1 VNDSASTPT
10 TTCKVELL
18 GPTEAAALAD
28 EIRAIYRTAFAVSS
42 NRWDKSELGISAFEN
57 DIFPRHLAREG
68 FGMTTARN
76 HEGKLVGFCYGYIG
90 EHGQYWTDYVAARIH
105 PSLEK
110 AWLGGHFEIAELA
123 VEADE
128 RGKGLGRALLTT
140 LLDSRGEDRVALQ
153 TLEKDSAA
161 LPLYESLG
169 FTAFGEFENYV
180 VLGQRRGTSAA

>member
-1 VNDSASTPT
+1 MTNSEATPT
-10 TTCKVELL
+10 TTCLVELL
-18 GPTEAAALAD
+18 GPAQAAELAD
-28 EIRAIYRTAFAVSS
+28 EIRAVYRTAFSVSAT
-42 NRWDKSELGISAFEN
+42 RWDKSELGITAFEN

-76 HEGKLVGFCYGYIG
+76 DAGKLVGFCYGYIG

-123 VEADE
+123 VESEE
-128 RGKGLGRALLTT
+128 RGKGLGRALLST

-153 TLEKDSAA
+153 TLEKDSSA

-169 FTAFGEFENYV
+169 FTPFGEFENYV

>member
-1 VNDSASTPT
+1 MTDIAW
-10 TTCKVELL
+10 KVDLL
-18 GPTEAAALAD
+18 DPTEAEGLAD
-28 EIRAIYRTAFAVSS
+28 EIRALYRHAFSAS
-42 NRWDKSELGISAFEN
+42 NWDKSERGILAFEN
-57 DIFPRHLAREG
+57 DIFPRHLKREG
-68 FGMTTARN
+68 FSMTAAHN
-76 HEGKLVGFCYGYIG
+76 DAGALVGFCYGFIG

-110 AWLGGHFEIAELA
+110 AWLGGHFEVTELA
-123 VEADE
+123 VAADE

-140 LLDSRGEDRVALQ
+140 LLNSRGEDRVALQ

-180 VLGQRRGTSAA
+180 VLGQRKS

>member
-1 VNDSASTPT
+1 MTNSEATPT
-10 TTCKVELL
+10 TTCLVELL
-18 GPTEAAALAD
+18 GPAQAAELAD
-28 EIRAIYRTAFAVSS
+28 EIRAVYRTAFSVSAT
-42 NRWDKSELGISAFEN
+42 RWDKSELGITAFEN

-76 HEGKLVGFCYGYIG
+76 
-90 EHGQYWTDYVAARIH
+90 VAARIH

-123 VEADE
+123 VESEE

-153 TLEKDSAA
+153 TLEKDSSA

-169 FTAFGEFENYV
+169 FTPFGEFENYV

>member
-1 VNDSASTPT
+1 VSDSQTTPT

-28 EIRAIYRTAFAVSS
+28 EIRAIYRTAFAVSFD
-42 NRWDKSELGISAFEN
+42 RWDKSELGITAFEN
-57 DIFPRHLAREG
+57 DIFPRHLERDG

-76 HEGKLVGFCYGYIG
+76 DAGQLVGFCYGYIG

-123 VEADE
+123 VEAEE

-180 VLGQRRGTSAA
+180 VLGQRRGSSVA